1 MGSSLYLSKSSSGSS
16 VGYMVLLALFVHKAP
31 EAAGYGSFIVHLK
44 SERCTKIYYIAAF
57 ALGSPISAFITF
69 TIFAL

>member
-1 MGSSLYLSKSSSGSS
+1 
-16 VGYMVLLALFVHKAP
+16 MVLLALFVHKAP